1 MAFNI
6 PQQSIDDATEAACA
20 YQARQHNRSLPPGPG
35 QTDATPFNDRPGA
48 LTARQWTIN
57 KQAEF
62 IAWAV
67 SEYAKEVERR
77 RQTALR
83 NASSATV
90 QQVDGLIGTTLPD

>member
-6 PQQSIDDATEAACA
+6 PQQSIDDTTDTALSWH
-20 YQARQHNRSLPPGPG
+20 ARQYNRTLPPDSAIGDS
-35 QTDATPFNDRPGA
+35 QPFSQRPGA
-48 LTARQWTIN
+48 LTARQWAIA

-67 SEYAKEVERR
+67 GEYAKEVERR

-83 NASSATV
+83 NASAATV
-90 QQVDGLIGTTLPD
+90 QQVDGLIGTSLPD

>member
-6 PQQSIDDATEAACA
+6 PQQNIDDATDTALSWH
-20 YQARQHNRSLPPGPG
+20 ARQFNKTLPPDPAVGDS
-35 QTDATPFNDRPGA
+35 QPFNQRPGA
-48 LTARQWTIN
+48 LNARQWTIN

-77 RQTALR
+77 RQTALK
-83 NASSATV
+83 NASTATI